1 VSGVPIL
8 VEGTS
13 LTVLIV
19 GGGPVAARKA
29 EAFAAAGASVRIV
42 AREPSPE
49 LRDLARQAGVVLA
62 ERAYERGDIGDAA
75 LVVAATSD
83 RATNAAIASYARE
96 ATRLVNV
103 VDAPREGSFAT
114 MAVHRAGALVV
125 GVSAGGVPG
134 AAARV
139 RDAIARRFDA
149 RYAGALDGL
158 ATLRRALIDRG
169 SSNAWRALAA
179 DVIDDEFCETVEKD
193 RLDARVAEWR

>member
-8 VEGTS
+8 VEGAS
-13 LTVLIV
+13 LTVLVV

-42 AREPSPE
+42 AIAPSPE
-49 LRDLARQAGVVLA
+49 VRDLARASGVVLA
-62 ERAYERGDIGDAA
+62 ERAYEPGDIGDAA

-83 RATNAAIASYARE
+83 RATNAAIAADARE

-125 GVSAGGVPG
+125 GVSAAGVPG

-149 RYAGALDGL
+149 RYAGALDAL
-158 ATLRRALIDRG
+158 ATLRRALLDRG
-169 SSNAWRALAA
+169 ASSEWRALAA
-179 DVIDDEFCETVEKD
+179 EVIDDDFCDTVETD
-193 RLDARVAEWR
+193 RLDARVAAWR

>member
-83 RATNAAIASYARE
+83 RATNAAIAADARA

-158 ATLRRALIDRG
+158 ATLRRALLDRG
-169 SSNAWRALAA
+169 ASREWRALAA
-179 DVIDDEFCETVEKD
+179 EVIDDDFCDMVETD
-193 RLDARVAEWR
+193 RLDARVAAWR

>member
-8 VEGTS
+8 VEGAS
-13 LTVLIV
+13 LRVLVV

-29 EAFAAAGASVRIV
+29 EMFTAAGASVRIV
-42 AREPSPE
+42 ALEPSAE
-49 LRDLARQAGVVLA
+49 LRDLAGRADVALV
-62 ERAYERGDIGDAA
+62 ERAYERDDIGDAA
-75 LVVAATSD
+75 LVIAATSD
-83 RATNAAIASYARE
+83 RATNAAIAADARG
-96 ATRLVNV
+96 AARLVNV

-158 ATLRRALIDRG
+158 AVLRRALLDRG
-169 SSNAWRALAA
+169 AATEWRALAA
-179 DVIDDEFCETVEKD
+179 DVIDDEFCTTVETEQ
-193 RLDARVAEWR
+193 LDARVAAWR

>member
-8 VEGTS
+8 VEGAS
-13 LTVLIV
+13 LSVLVV

-29 EAFAAAGASVRIV
+29 EAFAAARASVRIV
-42 AREPSPE
+42 AREASPE
-49 LRDLARQAGVVLA
+49 VRDLARVSGVVLI
-62 ERAYERGDIGDAA
+62 ERAYEPGDIGDAT
-75 LVVAATSD
+75 LVIAATSD
-83 RATNAAIASYARE
+83 RATNAAIAADARE

-139 RDAIARRFDA
+139 RDAIASRFDV
-149 RYAGALDGL
+149 RYAGALDAL
-158 ATLRRALIDRG
+158 ATLRRTLLDRG
-169 SSNAWRALAA
+169 VPSEWRALAA
-179 DVIDDEFCETVEKD
+179 EVIDDDFCDTVETD
-193 RLDARVAEWR
+193 RLDARVAAWR

>member
-1 VSGVPIL
+1 MSGIPIL
-8 VEGTS
+8 VEGAS
-13 LTVLIV
+13 LSVLVV

-29 EAFAAAGASVRIV
+29 EAFAAAGAAVRIV
-42 AREPSPE
+42 AVEPSDTI
-49 LRDLARQAGVVLA
+49 RKLARSQTVALA
-62 ERAYERGDIGDAA
+62 ERAYERGDIADAL
-75 LVVAATSD
+75 LVIAATSD
-83 RATNAAIASYARE
+83 RAANAAIAADARD
-96 ATRLVNV
+96 AGRLVNV
-103 VDAPREGSFAT
+103 VDAPAEGSFAT